1 MLGTMRVPE
10 SVKNLLKK
18 AAFSSS
24 ENEKEQIVTTKV
36 NFYLLLNSV
45 GEPEVRAIKRDPEP
59 LIKII
64 GSRSR

>member
-36 NFYLLLNSV
+36 FFSL
-45 GEPEVRAIKRDPEP
+45 K
-59 LIKII
+59 
-64 GSRSR
+64 